1 MHVSSIAHAPILYVG
16 ENLFVRRSPILL
28 HKRQFELLI
37 ECLHICDHVTGEC
50 APNPWHTTTTRAWL
64 ATVDMT
70 QRTHFVAAG
79 LVHRNVE
86 AQHKCHQPKYEHE
99 DLPAS
104 HTLPPHGVDGDL
116 CAHVL
121 NGKTRI

>member
-1 MHVSSIAHAPILYVG
+1 M
-16 ENLFVRRSPILL
+16 N
-28 HKRQFELLI
+28 
-37 ECLHICDHVTGEC
+37 
-50 APNPWHTTTTRAWL
+50 
-64 ATVDMT
+64 MT

-121 NGKTRI
+121 NGKTRIQHRVRLAGATGLATRRTIYAMNRPETPCA